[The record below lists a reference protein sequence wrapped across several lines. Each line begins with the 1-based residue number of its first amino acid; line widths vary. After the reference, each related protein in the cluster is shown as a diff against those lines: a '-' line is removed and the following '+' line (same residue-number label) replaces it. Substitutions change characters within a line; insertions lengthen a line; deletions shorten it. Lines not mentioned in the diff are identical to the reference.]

1 MSSKHPSPRQL
12 LVISSWAPPMIGG
25 PQSFANLMK
34 LQPEDSL
41 SILTSAVMIDEESG
55 TKGQWLHAK
64 YYYYDLNR
72 PWTPPAPPAPGADT
86 AAPQA
91 IAWST
96 KLVMVLKKIPLF
108 GSIITSILIFCY
120 ITVAFTKRAIKI
132 TQENGIQTLMGL
144 SDNGP
149 ALVAT
154 WLTSLLTRRP
164 YVIFMYDLYRGN
176 NLSPFNALI
185 ARLFE
190 GKIMRGARLLIV
202 TNDAT
207 ADHYQRRYG
216 INLPTAVI
224 YNSVFP
230 ENYTA
235 QQQLYKPTAPYKII
249 FTGHVYWAQ
258 EQAVLN
264 LIQAMDKVQDLPV
277 KLDLYIPK
285 ANEIITAA
293 VAGKNNIRITAA
305 PQSEM
310 PRVQSE
316 ATLLFLPL
324 AWNTKAPDIIAT
336 ATPGKFTDYLAS
348 GRPMLV
354 HAPDYAYVSQY
365 TKQHELGIV
374 VDTNSVEQLAM
385 AIRNYLKNPSAGQRY
400 VDNALRVFHENH
412 DARKN
417 AQKLTELLNM
427 V

>member
-1 MSSKHPSPRQL
+1 
-12 LVISSWAPPMIGG
+12 
-25 PQSFANLMK
+25 
-34 LQPEDSL
+34 
-41 SILTSAVMIDEESG
+41 
-55 TKGQWLHAK
+55 
-64 YYYYDLNR
+64 
-72 PWTPPAPPAPGADT
+72 
-86 AAPQA
+86 
-91 IAWST
+91 
-96 KLVMVLKKIPLF
+96 
-108 GSIITSILIFCY
+108 
-120 ITVAFTKRAIKI
+120 
-132 TQENGIQTLMGL
+132 
-144 SDNGP
+144 
-149 ALVAT
+149 
-154 WLTSLLTRRP
+154 
-164 YVIFMYDLYRGN
+164 
-176 NLSPFNALI
+176 
-185 ARLFE
+185 
-190 GKIMRGARLLIV
+190 
-202 TNDAT
+202 
-207 ADHYQRRYG
+207 
-216 INLPTAVI
+216 
-224 YNSVFP
+224 
-230 ENYTA
+230 
-235 QQQLYKPTAPYKII
+235 
-249 FTGHVYWAQ
+249 
-258 EQAVLN
+258 
-264 LIQAMDKVQDLPV
+264 MDKVQDLPV

-374 VDTNSVEQLAM
+374 VDTNSVEQLAT
-385 AIRNYLKNPSAGQRY
+385 AIRNYLKNPSDGQRY

>member
-1 MSSKHPSPRQL
+1 MS
-12 LVISSWAPPMIGG
+12 
-25 PQSFANLMK
+25 
-34 LQPEDSL
+34 
-41 SILTSAVMIDEESG
+41 
-55 TKGQWLHAK
+55 
-64 YYYYDLNR
+64 
-72 PWTPPAPPAPGADT
+72 T
-86 AAPQA
+86 AER
-91 IAWST
+91 
-96 KLVMVLKKIPLF
+96 V
-108 GSIITSILIFCY
+108 
-120 ITVAFTKRAIKI
+120 
-132 TQENGIQTLMGL
+132 
-144 SDNGP
+144 
-149 ALVAT
+149 
-154 WLTSLLTRRP
+154 
-164 YVIFMYDLYRGN
+164 
-176 NLSPFNALI
+176 
-185 ARLFE
+185 
-190 GKIMRGARLLIV
+190 IV
-202 TNDAT
+202 TNEGTEQYYHHRYEQKIHT
-207 ADHYQRRYG
+207 AIVH
-216 INLPTAVI
+216 NA
-224 YNSVFP
+224 VFP
-230 ENYTA
+230 ETYDDRRTTFSPQSPYTI
-235 QQQLYKPTAPYKII
+235 L

-374 VDTNSVEQLAM
+374 VDTNSVEQLAT
-385 AIRNYLKNPSAGQRY
+385 AIRNYLKNPSDGQRY